1 MIQTMSNQ
9 VLAIKKVLMICKNWY
24 DISNKKVKQES
35 EIKRMK
41 QV

>member
-9 VLAIKKVLMICKNWY
+9 VLAIKRVLMIWKNLH

-41 QV
+41 KV

>member
-9 VLAIKKVLMICKNWY
+9 VLAIKKVLMIWKNRY